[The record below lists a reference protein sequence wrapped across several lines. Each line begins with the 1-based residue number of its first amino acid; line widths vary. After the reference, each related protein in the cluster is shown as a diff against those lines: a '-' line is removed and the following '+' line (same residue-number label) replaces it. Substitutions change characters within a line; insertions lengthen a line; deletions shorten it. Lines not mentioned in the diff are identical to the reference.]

1 MYRSLLVAGV
11 LACLPACGLSPNAP
25 GLVQTQVTGRW
36 SGTFESSW
44 GVQPASANL
53 TNERGT
59 LNISGDFTVDGQRAS
74 GTVSGML
81 ETRDRYAGPMFWGSL
96 TISYR
101 TAAGEMCRSE
111 SAFDYTS
118 GTASEKTVDLF
129 AQGFPKGN
137 CPDPP
142 TNVHIALRR

>member
-1 MYRSLLVAGV
+1 M
-11 LACLPACGLSPNAP
+11 
-25 GLVQTQVTGRW
+25 TGRW

-81 ETRDRYAGPMFWGSL
+81 ETRRQIRRANVLGIADHLVSDG
-96 TISYR
+96 
-101 TAAGEMCRSE
+101 CRRNVPE
-111 SAFDYTS
+111 RECIDYTS